1 MFGSASS
8 ANFPFNFNI
17 FIYFV
22 QWDGSVLVIHFRA
35 CVYYYNRYIVSS
47 MLDVDKCIHFII
59 NEATEKKTSTKKTI
73 FLCCL
78 QKIFFIFYSLVRC
91 QCFVKIVK
99 ARYDIDAGREKTC
112 YRKPKETHPASTLL
126 WLNKRIAKEKKKKK
140 TCKYTW
146 KKQRFARF
154 QRALNA

>member
-1 MFGSASS
+1 MHSFVFHFIPFFPICSSFFICFRCFLFFSFFFALTLPPIYFSLFYFVDDIDIITTVRFVIIIAVCSFQLSSSFYCWSPGEMFGSASS

-78 QKIFFIFYSLVRC
+78 
-91 QCFVKIVK
+91 
-99 ARYDIDAGREKTC
+99 
-112 YRKPKETHPASTLL
+112 
-126 WLNKRIAKEKKKKK
+126 
-140 TCKYTW
+140 
-146 KKQRFARF
+146 
-154 QRALNA
+154 